1 MFGLNWMRR
10 SIDWSVLGCT
20 YMHTCV
26 YACTSDAH
34 IARFRQLRTLTMC
47 PLVTAAGV
55 RSSACDAMLLLACQ
69 MWCVGRGVASA
80 AAASSHD
87 RGGVAGCVGRSIKD
101 QGVCVMMLLYRSV
114 PAISISVAR
123 RRLPPNR
130 RRLRDCAL
138 IGQACAGRGFGCGV
152 LGRRESRELNQRRRS
167 WCWRP
172 WVWASISIS
181 KSMQAGIARLR
192 MHRPISTA
200 KNAALASSRQ
210 CVLLSFD
217 RRHQF

>member
-1 MFGLNWMRR
+1 MCVCMHIRCIHRSLPTTTYLDDVPARHRRRRPELRLRRHASPCLSDVVCRTWGRVSRRGVVARSGWGGGLCGPFNQR
-10 SIDWSVLGCT
+10 SGCV
-20 YMHTCV
+20 CD
-26 YACTSDAH
+26 DA
-34 IARFRQLRTLTMC
+34 
-47 PLVTAAGV
+47 PLSF
-55 RSSACDAMLLLACQ
+55 RSSDFDL
-69 MWCVGRGVASA
+69 RGSSAFASN
-80 AAASSHD
+80 
-87 RGGVAGCVGRSIKD
+87 G
-101 QGVCVMMLLYRSV
+101 
-114 PAISISVAR
+114 
-123 RRLPPNR
+123 

-152 LGRRESRELNQRRRS
+152 LGRRESREFNQRRRS

-172 WVWASISIS
+172 WLWASISIS
-181 KSMQAGIARLR
+181 RSMQAGIARLR